1 MPTVSATATISA
13 VDPAPTDAQAAI
25 LDTLESTDANYFL
38 SGQAGTGKSLVL
50 REFVKNTAKN
60 VVVCAPTGLA
70 AAHVDGVTIHSLFHL
85 PVVEHFID
93 YSPTPHDETDKV
105 LARVDAIVVDEA
117 SMVRAD
123 MLDAMDLRLRMAREE
138 PTRPFGD
145 TQIIMIGDLLQLPP
159 VVTPEA
165 RGPLRQRY
173 ASEFFFDADVAQA
186 ADFATIALTEVIR
199 QSDARFISA
208 LKRARIGKIHPQD
221 LELLN
226 ERVAPAGS
234 TATDLPTPVLA
245 TKNVTVKE
253 HNERGL
259 DALPGE
265 AGVYMREWRGRDGAP
280 APIDAPCE
288 KRIELKVGCPVL
300 FVRNDPE
307 LGVNNGT
314 TGVVTDVDED
324 EVVVETK
331 HGELEVGQVK
341 WPVHEYVFDE
351 ATGGIELTELGEFL
365 QLPLRLGFALTVHRA
380 QGQTYDATTIDFA
393 EGRPFASGQG
403 YVALS
408 RVRTLEGLTLTQ
420 PLVASDFRAS
430 ERTLAFLH
438 ASVRS

>member
-1 MPTVSATATISA
+1 MPTDLS
-13 VDPAPTDAQAAI
+13 PTDSQAQI
-25 LDTLESTDANYFL
+25 LDTLEDSTGNFFL

-50 REFVKNTAKN
+50 REFIKNTEKN

-85 PVVEHFID
+85 PVLEHFID
-93 YSPTPHDETDKV
+93 YSPFPHDETDKV
-105 LARVDAIVVDEA
+105 LARVDAIVIDEA

-123 MLDAMDLRLRMAREE
+123 MLDAMDLRLRLAREE

-165 RGPLRQRY
+165 RGPIQQRY
-173 ASEFFFDADVAQA
+173 ASEYFYDADVAQS
-186 ADFATIALTEVIR
+186 ADFTTIALTEVIR
-199 QSDARFISA
+199 QNDPEFISA

-221 LELLN
+221 LALLN
-226 ERVAPAGS
+226 KRVAPAG
-234 TATDLPTPVLA
+234 TAEIDMPTPVLA

-265 AGVYMREWRGRDGAP
+265 SRAYMREWRSKDDAAP
-280 APIDAPCE
+280 PIDAPCE
-288 KRIELKVGCPVL
+288 RRIELKVGCPVL

-307 LGVNNGT
+307 LGVSNGT
-314 TGVVTDVDED
+314 TGVVTEIDVD

-331 HGELEVGQVK
+331 HGELEVGQIK

-351 ATGGIELTELGEFL
+351 KTGGVELTELGEFL

-380 QGQTYDATTIDFA
+380 QGQTYDQTTIDFA

-408 RVRTLEGLTLTQ
+408 RVRTLDGLTLTK

-430 ERTLAFLH
+430 ARTLEFLH
-438 ASVRS
+438 ASVISK